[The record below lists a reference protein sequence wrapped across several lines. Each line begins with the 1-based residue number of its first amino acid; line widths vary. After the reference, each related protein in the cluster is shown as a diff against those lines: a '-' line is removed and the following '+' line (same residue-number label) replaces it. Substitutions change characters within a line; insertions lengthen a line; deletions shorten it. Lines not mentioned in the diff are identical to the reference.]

1 MMDEETINPMT
12 AEEFMQELTKVQE
25 ELGLYND

>member
-1 MMDEETINPMT
+1 MDEEISNPMT

-25 ELGLYND
+25 QIGLYDE